1 MFRFTKVSYYMV
13 NLSDTEEAA
22 QIMKLASKYNLV
34 ALHKVGI
41 YEGTE
46 QDELFCKGHWYD
58 MVKFT
63 RELNRMRATKK

>member
-1 MFRFTKVSYYMV
+1 MFKFTKVSYYMI
-13 NLSDTEEAA
+13 NLIDPEEAA
-22 QIMKLASKYNLV
+22 QVMMLASKYNIV

-41 YEGTE
+41 YEGAE
-46 QDELFCKGHWYD
+46 QDELFCKGYWYD